1 VAEQKDAYRMARDEG
16 FLMGT
21 IAALACTHA
30 QGADTLWGEIVRAA
44 GTQDVLRHA
53 LTHEGDWTWGGF
65 DRHAVA
71 ELGRDEVARARRA
84 VRARQRASQP
94 MDPARVRELAA
105 ATTGVALPDGGQ
117 TVRRAEGER

>member
-1 VAEQKDAYRMARDEG
+1 VAEQKDAYRLARDEG

-21 IAALACTHA
+21 VAALACTHA

-84 VRARQRASQP
+84 VQARQRASQS

-105 ATTGVALPDGGQ
+105 AKAGVTPSHGSQ
-117 TVRRAEGER
+117 Q